1 MKEKLVHQL
10 RICVGKEEPVTDED
24 KELVAKEKVIGN
36 NKGLELDNLVM
47 KVQEGNA
54 KEEEGNGNNPAGTED
69 KPAEVKQEG
78 DKEQ

>member
-1 MKEKLVHQL
+1 M
-10 RICVGKEEPVTDED
+10 
-24 KELVAKEKVIGN
+24 
-36 NKGLELDNLVM
+36 ELDNLVM

-78 DKEQ
+78 DKE

>member
-1 MKEKLVHQL
+1 
-10 RICVGKEEPVTDED
+10 
-24 KELVAKEKVIGN
+24 
-36 NKGLELDNLVM
+36 LELDNLVM

-78 DKEQ
+78 DKE